1 MNAALAIST
10 PRAPAPLPQAQAQ
23 AQAPQGLAGRGAAHT
38 RDEAMR
44 VGRQFEQMFLSQML
58 TPVFDTIRTDGPFG
72 GGHGEQMMRSFQVD
86 AYAQSIVA
94 KGGIGLAPRIAAEIL
109 RMQEKSNG

>member
-1 MNAALAIST
+1 MNATLAM
-10 PRAPAPLPQAQAQ
+10 PAQRPQTPLPHTPAAVGIPH
-23 AQAPQGLAGRGAAHT
+23 ARGGTAS

-58 TPVFDTIRTDGPFG
+58 GPVFDTIRTDGPFG
-72 GGHGEQMMRSFQVD
+72 GGHGEQMMRSFQID

-94 KGGIGLAPRIAAEIL
+94 RGGIGLAPRIAAEIL

>member
-1 MNAALAIST
+1 MNAALAMPAQRPQT
-10 PRAPAPLPQAQAQ
+10 PLTQPPATVGVPHARGGAPS
-23 AQAPQGLAGRGAAHT
+23 

-58 TPVFDTIRTDGPFG
+58 GPVFDTIRTDGPFG
-72 GGHGEQMMRSFQVD
+72 GGHGEQMMRSFQID

-94 KGGIGLAPRIAAEIL
+94 RGGIGLAPRIAAEIL